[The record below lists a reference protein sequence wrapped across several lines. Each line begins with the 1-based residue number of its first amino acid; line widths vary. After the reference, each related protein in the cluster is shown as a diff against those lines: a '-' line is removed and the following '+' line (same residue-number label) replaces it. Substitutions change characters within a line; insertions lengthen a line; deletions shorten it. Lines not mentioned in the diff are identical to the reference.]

1 MIQSDKQGSPGS
13 RRQPTLARQDF
24 TSMRFV
30 EEGITIQLVY
40 GTGQAAS
47 FLKNRMIDI
56 DVARRV
62 LLQPARRRHYGTQ

>member
-1 MIQSDKQGSPGS
+1 MTHSDNPSAPIPG
-13 RRQPTLARQDF
+13 RQPTLARQDF
-24 TSMRFV
+24 TSTRFV
-30 EEGITIQLVY
+30 EEGIMIQLVY
-40 GTGQAAS
+40 GTRQAAS